1 MVLVSSSSEEVGFG
15 EAELG
20 LDEEITLSIR
30 HFLGRAALAS
40 ALTFAVT
47 PAFAGKLFISGQDS
61 DDSGH
66 VSVAFGT
73 QLLDFLSTGNTN
85 AGSGILIL
93 GGYTAQSATT
103 INNWNATP
111 SYTLTASSGAAAI
124 TAQSF
129 AGYAAIL
136 MPSADS
142 QTSGGITQAEL
153 DAINARAGDIATFV
167 NAGGNLMAFTQIG
180 LTGSFGWFPLGALST
195 SSISTADVSQTAA
208 LLAAGLTATDPEI
221 AGDLY
226 HNNFT
231 GPSGFFGLS
240 VLARDNA
247 TNEAVILGGGVETQ
261 ITTPEPASLAIL
273 AMGLAGLGAIRR
285 RRAA

>member
-1 MVLVSSSSEEVGFG
+1 M
-15 EAELG
+15 
-20 LDEEITLSIR
+20 SIR
-30 HFLGRAALAS
+30 HFLGRVVLAS
-40 ALTFAVT
+40 ALTIAIT

-66 VSVAFGT
+66 VSTAFGA
-73 QLLDFLSTGNTN
+73 QMLNFLASGNTN
-85 AGSGILIL
+85 MGSGILIL
-93 GGYTAQSATT
+93 GGNTSTSATT
-103 INNWNATP
+103 IATWNGVA
-111 SYTLTASSGAAAI
+111 SQTLTAASGAAAI
-124 TAQSF
+124 AAQSF
-129 AGYAAIL
+129 AGYAGIL
-136 MPSADS
+136 MPSADT
-142 QTSGGITQAEL
+142 QTSGGISQAEL

-167 NAGGNLMAFTQIG
+167 NTGGNLMAFTEQG
-180 LTGSFGWFPLGALST
+180 LTGAFGWFPLGALST

-208 LLAAGLTATDPEI
+208 LLAAGLTATNAEI

-247 TNEAVILGGGVETQ
+247 TGEAVILGGGVETQ